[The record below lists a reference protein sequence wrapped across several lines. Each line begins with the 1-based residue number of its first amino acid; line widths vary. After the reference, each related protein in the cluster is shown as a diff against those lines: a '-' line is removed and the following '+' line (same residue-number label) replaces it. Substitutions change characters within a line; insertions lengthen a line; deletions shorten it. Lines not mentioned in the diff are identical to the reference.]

1 MLILAIETSCDDTSM
16 ALVKDGKEII
26 ETFTSTQIKEHELY
40 GGVVPEV
47 AARAHEIWLPL
58 LLEKMSLK
66 DKSIDAIA
74 VTEGPGLHGSLML
87 GQMMAKSLAFLLQK
101 PLVKINH
108 LEGHIY
114 SNFIEKDPVF
124 PAMVLIVSG
133 GHTHLYLMKD
143 HNDYTLIGKTKDD
156 AVGEAFDKVAR
167 LLGLGYPGGPAIE
180 KLAQS
185 GDALKINFP
194 KVQMPNFDFSYSG
207 LKTAVLQ
214 VIKKDPNISK
224 ADVAAAF
231 QKTAFEQVITKAIEA
246 CLSSNVKY
254 LFVAGGVSAN
264 QYLRNELTARAKE
277 KNIEVYVPP
286 LKYCTDNAAMI
297 GVAAYYKFK
306 NSKDENGFKSLDFS
320 AQPSLKLG

>member
-1 MLILAIETSCDDTSM
+1 MLILAIETSCDDTSL

-26 ETFTSTQIKEHELY
+26 ETMTSTQIKEHELY

-47 AARAHEIWLPL
+47 AARAHEVWLPL
-58 LLEKMSLK
+58 ILEKMSVK

-101 PLVKINH
+101 PLIKVNH

-133 GHTHLYLMKD
+133 GHTHLYLMKG
-143 HNDYTLIGKTKDD
+143 HSDYALIGKTKDD
-156 AVGEAFDKVAR
+156 AVGEAFDKAAR
-167 LLGLGYPGGPAIE
+167 MLGLGYPGGPAIE

-194 KVQMPNFDFSYSG
+194 KVQMPDFNFSYSG
-207 LKTAVLQ
+207 LKTSVLQ
-214 VIKKDPNISK
+214 MIKKDPNISK
-224 ADVAAAF
+224 ADVAAGF
-231 QKTAFEQVITKAIEA
+231 QKAAFEQVIIKAVEA
-246 CLSSNVKY
+246 CLANKVKY

-264 QYLRNELTARAKE
+264 QYLRNELTSRAKE
-277 KNIEVYVPP
+277 KGIEVYVPP
-286 LKYCTDNAAMI
+286 MKYCTDNAAMI
-297 GVAAYYKFK
+297 GVAAYYKAQNEK
-306 NSKDENGFKSLDFS
+306 NCSALDFS
-320 AQPSLKLG
+320 AQPGLKLG

>member
-1 MLILAIETSCDDTSM
+1 MHILAIETSCDDTSL
-16 ALVKDGKEII
+16 ALVKDGKEIV

-58 LLEKMSLK
+58 LLEKMAIQNRQ
-66 DKSIDAIA
+66 IDAIA

-101 PLVKINH
+101 PLIKVNH

-114 SNFIEKDPVF
+114 SNFIENDPVF

-143 HNDYTLIGKTKDD
+143 HNEYELIGKTKDD
-156 AVGEAFDKVAR
+156 AVGEAFDKAAR
-167 LLGLGYPGGPAIE
+167 MLELGYPGGPAIE
-180 KLAQS
+180 KLALT
-185 GDALKINFP
+185 GDASKINFP

-214 VIKKDPNISK
+214 MTKKNPDISK

-231 QKTAFEQVITKAIEA
+231 QKAAFEQVITKAIDA
-246 CLSSNVKY
+246 CLVNKAQY

-264 QYLRNELTARAKE
+264 QYLRNTLIARAKE
-277 KNIEVYVPP
+277 REIKVYVPP
-286 LKYCTDNAAMI
+286 MKYCTDNATMI
-297 GVAAYYKFK
+297 GVAAYYKT
-306 NSKDENGFKSLDFS
+306 KDEKNFSPLDFS

>member
-1 MLILAIETSCDDTSM
+1 MLILAIETSCDDTSL
-16 ALVKDGKEII
+16 ALVRDGKEII

-58 LLEKMSLK
+58 ILEKMSLC
-66 DKSIDAIA
+66 DRAIDAIA

-101 PLVKINH
+101 PLIKVNH

-114 SNFIEKDPVF
+114 SNFIENDPVF

-133 GHTHLYLMKD
+133 GHTHLYLMKG
-143 HNDYTLIGKTKDD
+143 HSEYELIGKTKDD
-156 AVGEAFDKVAR
+156 AVGEAFDKAAR
-167 LLGLGYPGGPAIE
+167 LLELGYPGGPAIE

-185 GDALKINFP
+185 GDGQKINFP
-194 KVQMPNFDFSYSG
+194 KVQMPNLDFSYSG

-214 VIKKDPNISK
+214 MIKKDPSISK
-224 ADVAAAF
+224 ADVAAGF
-231 QKTAFEQVITKAIEA
+231 QKAAFEQVITKAIEA
-246 CLSSNVKY
+246 CLASQVKY

-264 QYLRNELTARAKE
+264 QYLRSELTARAKE
-277 KNIEVYVPP
+277 KGIEVYVPP
-286 LKYCTDNAAMI
+286 MKYCTDNAAMI
-297 GVAAYYKFK
+297 GVAAYYKFQNTK
-306 NSKDENGFKSLDFS
+306 NEKEFQSLDFS

>member
-1 MLILAIETSCDDTSM
+1 MLILAIETSCDDTSL
-16 ALVKDGKEII
+16 ALVKNGKEIV

-47 AARAHEIWLPL
+47 AARAHEVWLPL
-58 LLEKMSLK
+58 ILQKMSLK
-66 DKSIDAIA
+66 EKQIDAIA

-101 PLVKINH
+101 PLIKVNH

-133 GHTHLYLMKD
+133 GHTHLYLMKG
-143 HNDYTLIGKTKDD
+143 HSDYELIGKTKDD
-156 AVGEAFDKVAR
+156 AVGEAFDKAAR
-167 LLGLGYPGGPAIE
+167 MLGLGYPGGPAIE
-180 KLAQS
+180 KLAQN
-185 GDALKINFP
+185 GDSQKINFP

-214 VIKKDPNISK
+214 MIKKDPGISK
-224 ADVAAAF
+224 ADIAAAF
-231 QKTAFEQVITKAIEA
+231 QKAAFEQVINKAIEA
-246 CLSSNVKY
+246 CLTSKVKY

-264 QYLRNELTARAKE
+264 QYLRTELTTRAKQN
-277 KNIEVYVPP
+277 NIEVYVPP
-286 LKYCTDNAAMI
+286 MKYCTDNASMI
-297 GVAAYYKFK
+297 GVAAYYK
-306 NSKDENGFKSLDFS
+306 SKDEKNFSPLDFS